1 MEYYQFL
8 KSVAYLFFTVLLVN
22 LFCWYFYLF
31 IYFLFQL
38 WNDHCSGDN
47 QVKIKLPA
55 FKKNAA
61 DLLKVP
67 VGQVSLSALEHNIAV
82 ATLFIEAWLRR
93 KFFLMLYFAAKR
105 IYKSNRFL

>member
-1 MEYYQFL
+1 
-8 KSVAYLFFTVLLVN
+8 V
-22 LFCWYFYLF
+22 
-31 IYFLFQL
+31 
-38 WNDHCSGDN
+38 
-47 QVKIKLPA
+47 

-93 KFFLMLYFAAKR
+93 KFFFLMFYFTAKL
-105 IYKSNRFL
+105 I

>member
-1 MEYYQFL
+1 M
-8 KSVAYLFFTVLLVN
+8 
-22 LFCWYFYLF
+22 
-31 IYFLFQL
+31 
-38 WNDHCSGDN
+38 
-47 QVKIKLPA
+47 

-93 KFFLMLYFAAKR
+93 KLFFSDVLLY
-105 IYKSNRFL
+105 S